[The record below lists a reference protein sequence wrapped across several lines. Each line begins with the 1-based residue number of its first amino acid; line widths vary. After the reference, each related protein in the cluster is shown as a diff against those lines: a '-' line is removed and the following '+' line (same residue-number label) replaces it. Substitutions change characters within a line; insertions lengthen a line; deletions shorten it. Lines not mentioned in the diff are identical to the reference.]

1 MKILTACAN
10 GSGTS
15 LMLLRT
21 VKKTMEKLGYQIT
34 QADHTS
40 ISEAKGIAR
49 NYDVVFT
56 SVPFIKMFDEVKKRG
71 GEVIGIKNVISV
83 KEVEDKINASDI
95 PTKFKKD

>member
-21 VKKTMEKLGYQIT
+21 VKKAMKEMGYNVT

-40 ISEAKGIAR
+40 VSEAKGTAR

-56 SVPFIKMFDEVKKRG
+56 STPFVKMFDEVKNRG
-71 GEVIGIKNVISV
+71 GEVIGIKNVIST
-83 KEVEDKINASDI
+83 KEVEDKVKAFDV
-95 PTKFKKD
+95 PKKFLNK

>member
-15 LMLLRT
+15 LMLMRT
-21 VKKTMEKLGYQIT
+21 VKKTLEKLGYQIT

-40 ISEAKGIAR
+40 VSEAKGIAR

-56 SVPFIKMFDEVKKRG
+56 SVPFINMFDEVKKRG
-71 GEVIGIKNVISV
+71 GEVIGIKNVISAA
-83 KEVEDKINASDI
+83 EVEEKVKASAI
-95 PTKFKKD
+95 PTKFKKN

>member
-21 VKKTMEKLGYQIT
+21 VKKTMKKLGYQIT

-71 GEVIGIKNVISV
+71 GEVIGIKNVISA

-95 PTKFKKD
+95 PAKFKKD

>member
-49 NYDVVFT
+49 NYDIVFT

-71 GEVIGIKNVISV
+71 GEVIGIKNVISA

-95 PTKFKKD
+95 PAKFKKD

>member
-15 LMLLRT
+15 LMLMRT
-21 VKKTMEKLGYQIT
+21 VKKTLEKLGYQIT

-40 ISEAKGIAR
+40 VSEAKGIAR

-56 SVPFIKMFDEVKKRG
+56 SVPFINMFDEVKKRG
-71 GEVIGIKNVISV
+71 GEVIGIKNVISAA
-83 KEVEDKINASDI
+83 EVEEKIKASAI
-95 PTKFKKD
+95 PTKFKKN

>member
-15 LMLLRT
+15 LMLMRT
-21 VKKTMEKLGYQIT
+21 VKKTMEKMGYQIT

-71 GEVIGIKNVISV
+71 GEVIGIKNVISAQ
-83 KEVEDKINASDI
+83 EVEDKINDSDI
-95 PTKFKKD
+95 PTKFKKN

>member
-15 LMLLRT
+15 LMLMRT
-21 VKKTMEKLGYQIT
+21 VKKTLEKLGYQIT

-40 ISEAKGIAR
+40 VSEAKGIAR

-56 SVPFIKMFDEVKKRG
+56 SVPFINMFDEVKKRG
-71 GEVIGIKNVISV
+71 GEVIGIKNVISAA
-83 KEVEDKINASDI
+83 EVEEKINASAI
-95 PTKFKKD
+95 PTKFKKN

>member
-15 LMLLRT
+15 LMLMRT
-21 VKKTMEKLGYQIT
+21 VKKTLEKLGYQIT

-40 ISEAKGIAR
+40 VSEAKGIAR

-56 SVPFIKMFDEVKKRG
+56 SVPFINMFDEVKKRG
-71 GEVIGIKNVISV
+71 GEVIGIKNIISAA
-83 KEVEDKINASDI
+83 EVEEKIKASAI
-95 PTKFKKD
+95 PTKFKKN

>member
-56 SVPFIKMFDEVKKRG
+56 SIPFIKMFDEVKKRG
-71 GEVIGIKNVISV
+71 GEVIGIKNVISA

-95 PTKFKKD
+95 PAKFKKD

>member
-15 LMLLRT
+15 LMLMRT
-21 VKKTMEKLGYQIT
+21 VKKTMEKMGYQIT

-56 SVPFIKMFDEVKKRG
+56 SVPFVKMFDEVKKRG
-71 GEVIGIKNVISV
+71 GEVIGIKNVISAQ
-83 KEVEDKINASDI
+83 EIEDKINDSDI
-95 PTKFKKD
+95 PTKFKKN

>member
-21 VKKTMEKLGYQIT
+21 VKKTMEKLGYQVT

-71 GEVIGIKNVISV
+71 GEVIGIKNVISA

-95 PTKFKKD
+95 PAKFKKD

>member
-1 MKILTACAN
+1 MKVLTACTN

-21 VKKTMEKLGYQIT
+21 VKSTLEKMGYNIT

-56 SVPFIKMFDEVKKRG
+56 SIPFINMFDEVKKRG
-71 GEVIGIKNVISV
+71 GEVIGIKNVISA
-83 KEVEDKINASDI
+83 KEVEDKINESDI
-95 PTKFKKD
+95 PTKFK

>member
-34 QADHTS
+34 QSDHTS

-71 GEVIGIKNVISV
+71 GEVIGIKNVISA

-95 PTKFKKD
+95 PAKFKKD

>member
-40 ISEAKGIAR
+40 ISEAKRIAR

-71 GEVIGIKNVISV
+71 GEVIGIKNVISA

-95 PTKFKKD
+95 PAKFKKD

>member
-1 MKILTACAN
+1 MKVLTACAN

-21 VKKTMEKLGYQIT
+21 VKSTLEKMGYNIT

-56 SVPFIKMFDEVKKRG
+56 SIPFINMFDEVKKRV
-71 GEVIGIKNVISV
+71 GEVIGIKNVISA
-83 KEVEDKINASDI
+83 KEVEDKINESDI
-95 PTKFKKD
+95 PTKFK

>member
-21 VKKTMEKLGYQIT
+21 VKNTLEKMGYQIT

-56 SVPFIKMFDEVKKRG
+56 SVPFINMFDEVKKRG
-71 GEVIGIKNVISV
+71 GEVIGIKNVISAS
-83 KEVEDKINASDI
+83 EVEEKVNASDI
-95 PTKFKKD
+95 PTKFKKN